1 MKKFKHL
8 WVLLDYK
15 HQKKQED
22 ILMKTQMNLF
32 KEDEE
37 FLMVSEA

>member
-15 HQKKQED
+15 HQKKKD
-22 ILMKTQMNLF
+22 LIMKTQMNL
-32 KEDEE
+32 KI
-37 FLMVSEA
+37 